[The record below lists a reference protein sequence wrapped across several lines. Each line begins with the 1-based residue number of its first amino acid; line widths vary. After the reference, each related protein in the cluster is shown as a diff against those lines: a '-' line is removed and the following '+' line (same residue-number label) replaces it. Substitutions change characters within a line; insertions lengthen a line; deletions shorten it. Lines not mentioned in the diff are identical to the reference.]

1 MCGSLSHHIPII
13 PLFLEIGESAHNNY
27 CLQVEEERKKE
38 DGKKKTGA
46 TIGRFR
52 FRKKELKKE
61 TEQLKSRQGYF
72 LLP

>member
-1 MCGSLSHHIPII
+1 MCGSLSHHVPII
-13 PLFLEIGESAHNNY
+13 PLFLKFGESAHNNY

-46 TIGRFR
+46 TIERFR
-52 FRKKELKKE
+52 FRKKEVKKE
-61 TEQLKSRQGYF
+61 TEQLKSRQCYF